1 MNGRGNIRLINL
13 DAFIVLSML
22 YVGLLF
28 YSNSVKNTPPLKNN
42 PVTTCIFASGNNAVS
57 SQCIRLQVFQRT
69 WILNKD
75 NFNLL
80 AFNRSPLS
88 LSRKAELKIS
98 QFQLIR
104 QSSHKIP
111 QFILR
116 YHLFPVETDE
126 FPSLS

>member
-80 AFNRSPLS
+80 AFNRSPLY
-88 LSRKAELKIS
+88 
-98 QFQLIR
+98 
-104 QSSHKIP
+104 
-111 QFILR
+111 LR
-116 YHLFPVETDE
+116 R
-126 FPSLS
+126 